1 MKLLIAGDQMSRIDP
16 ESQSAPAAVEE
27 LSVPAWVY
35 PYRAGVIGGALGGIA
50 MTVVAVLY
58 GFGSGRGVWL
68 PVNLIGATIVRDLQV
83 APPAQLSAFNPVA
96 LIVGLILHMALSIG
110 LGFIFALLLPTFPGS
125 PLLWAIIIGPLLW
138 ALASV
143 LILPLLNPVMAQNVD
158 HLSFFVAHVVY
169 SIVLGLWI
177 ARTPKVRA

>member
-1 MKLLIAGDQMSRIDP
+1 MPQTKPGPDRATVSVD
-16 ESQSAPAAVEE
+16 E

-35 PYRAGVIGGALGGIA
+35 PYRAGITGGALGGVA
-50 MTVVAVLY
+50 MIVVALIY
-58 GFGSGRGVWL
+58 GIASGQGVWL
-68 PVNLIGATIVRDLQV
+68 PVNLIGATIVRNLQI
-83 APPAQLSAFNPVA
+83 ASPEQLASFNLVA
-96 LIVGLILHMALSIG
+96 LIVGLTLHMGLSIG
-110 LGFIFALLLPTFPGS
+110 LGLIFALLLPTFPGS

-143 LILPLLNPVMAQNVD
+143 LILPLLNPVMAQYVD

>member
-1 MKLLIAGDQMSRIDP
+1 MSQIDP
-16 ESQSAPAAVEE
+16 ELQSTPAAAEE

-35 PYRAGVIGGALGGIA
+35 PYRAGIIGGFLGGVAMIA
-50 MTVVAVLY
+50 VAVIY
-58 GFGSGRGVWL
+58 GLSSGRGVWL
-68 PVNLIGATIVRDLQV
+68 PVNLIGATMVQELQI
-83 APPAQLSAFNPVA
+83 APLEQLSAFNPIA
-96 LIVGLILHMALSIG
+96 LIIGLTLHMALSIG
-110 LGFIFALLLPTFPGS
+110 LGFIFALVLPTFPGS

>member
-1 MKLLIAGDQMSRIDP
+1 MPQTEPGPDRATVSVD
-16 ESQSAPAAVEE
+16 E

-35 PYRAGVIGGALGGIA
+35 PYRAGIIGGALGGVA
-50 MTVVAVLY
+50 MIVVALIY
-58 GFGSGRGVWL
+58 GLTSGQGVWL
-68 PVNLIGATIVRDLQV
+68 PVNLIGATIVRNLQI
-83 APPAQLSAFNPVA
+83 APLDQLSSFNLVA
-96 LIVGLILHMALSIG
+96 LIVGLTLHMGLSIG
-110 LGFIFALLLPTFPGS
+110 LGLIFALLLPTFPGP

-138 ALASV
+138 TLASV